1 MQILGLEVKIVNNQ
15 LKVSLAGILATV
27 GFWGFIP
34 QTEAKAE
41 QLETTDKVVF
51 TCVSVNPEENQ
62 YATVPQIVR
71 ETRDTTE
78 PGLLGGYPLVKREVI
93 QVSSKPMIV
102 WTATLSSDHPK
113 GAYTPDRR
121 CQSVSTRLTN
131 LAYSLGMENFADI
144 SNIGVVNYEQVVYV
158 SPDEEPSFDNV
169 VFTLKPGNREKS
181 EEVISQFKDFGQGTA
196 SDEPIY
202 E

>member
-1 MQILGLEVKIVNNQ
+1 MNNQ
-15 LKVSLAGILATV
+15 LKVSVAGIIATV
-27 GFWGFIP
+27 GLWGFLP
-34 QTEAKAE
+34 QSEAKAG
-41 QLETTDKVVF
+41 QLETRDKVVF
-51 TCVSVNPEENQ
+51 TCVSVNAAENQ

-102 WTATLSSDHPK
+102 WTATLSSDSPK

-131 LAYSLGMENFADI
+131 LAYALGMQTFADI
-144 SNIGVVNYEQVVYV
+144 SQIGVVNNEQVVYV
-158 SPDEEPSFDNV
+158 SSEEEEPTFNNV

-181 EEVISQFKDFGQGTA
+181 EEILTQFKDFGQGAA

>member
-1 MQILGLEVKIVNNQ
+1 MNNQ

-27 GFWGFIP
+27 GLWGIIP
-34 QTEAKAE
+34 QSEAKAE
-41 QLETTDKVVF
+41 QLEATDKVVF
-51 TCVSVNPEENQ
+51 SCVSINAEENQ

-71 ETRDTTE
+71 EIRDTSE
-78 PGLLGGYPLVKREVI
+78 PGLLGGYPLVKQEVI

-113 GAYTPDRR
+113 GAYTPERR

-131 LAYSLGMENFADI
+131 LAYAIGMTTFADI
-144 SNIGVVNYEQVVYV
+144 SQIGVVNYEQVVYV
-158 SPDEEPSFDNV
+158 SPEEKPSLDNV
-169 VFTLKPGNREKS
+169 VFTLKPENREKS
-181 EEVISQFKDFGQGTA
+181 EEILTQFKDFGQGTA

>member
-1 MQILGLEVKIVNNQ
+1 VNNQ
-15 LKVSLAGILATV
+15 LKVSLASVLATV
-27 GFWGFIP
+27 GLWGFLP
-34 QTEAKAE
+34 QSEAKAE

-51 TCVSVNPEENQ
+51 TCVSVNAEENQ

-102 WTATLSSDHPK
+102 WAATLSSDHPK

-131 LAYSLGMENFADI
+131 LAYTLGMETFADI
-144 SNIGVVNYEQVVYV
+144 SQIGVVNHEQVVYV
-158 SPDEEPSFDNV
+158 SATEEEPTFNNV
-169 VFTLKPGNREKS
+169 VFTLKPENREKS

>member
-1 MQILGLEVKIVNNQ
+1 MNNQ
-15 LKVSLAGILATV
+15 LKVSLVGVLATV
-27 GFWGFIP
+27 GLWGFIP
-34 QTEAKAE
+34 QSEAKAE

-51 TCVSVNPEENQ
+51 TCVSMNAAENQ

-71 ETRDTTE
+71 ETRDTSE

-131 LAYSLGMENFADI
+131 LAYALGMETFADI

-158 SPDEEPSFDNV
+158 SPEEEPSFDNV
-169 VFTLKPGNREKS
+169 VFTLKPGNRDKS
-181 EEVISQFKDFGQGTA
+181 EEIITQFKDFGQGTA

>member
-1 MQILGLEVKIVNNQ
+1 MNNQ
-15 LKVSLAGILATV
+15 LRVSLAGILATV
-27 GFWGFIP
+27 GLLGIMP
-34 QTEAKAE
+34 QSEAKAE
-41 QLETTDKVVF
+41 QLEATDKVVF
-51 TCVSVNPEENQ
+51 SCVSINAEENQ
-62 YATVPQIVR
+62 HATVPQIVR
-71 ETRDTTE
+71 EIRDTSE
-78 PGLLGGYPLVKREVI
+78 PGLLGGYPLVKQEVI

-131 LAYSLGMENFADI
+131 LAYALGMTTFADI
-144 SNIGVVNYEQVVYV
+144 SQIGVVNYEQVVYV
-158 SPDEEPSFDNV
+158 SPEEKPSFDNV
-169 VFTLKPGNREKS
+169 VFTLKPENREKS
-181 EEVISQFKDFGQGTA
+181 EEILTQFKDFGQGTA

>member
-1 MQILGLEVKIVNNQ
+1 MNNQ
-15 LKVSLAGILATV
+15 LKLSLAGILATV
-27 GFWGFIP
+27 GLWGIIP
-34 QTEAKAE
+34 PSAAKAE
-41 QLETTDKVVF
+41 QLESTDKVVF
-51 TCVSVNPEENQ
+51 ACVSINSEENQ

-131 LAYSLGMENFADI
+131 LAYTLGMQTFADI
-144 SNIGVVNYEQVVYV
+144 IQIGVVNYEQVVYV
-158 SPDEEPSFDNV
+158 SSEEEPNFDNV
-169 VFTLKPGNREKS
+169 VFTLKPENREKS
-181 EEVISQFKDFGQGTA
+181 EEVLTQFKDFGQGTA

>member
-1 MQILGLEVKIVNNQ
+1 MNNQ
-15 LKVSLAGILATV
+15 LKLSLAGILATV
-27 GFWGFIP
+27 GLWGIIP
-34 QTEAKAE
+34 PSVAKAE
-41 QLETTDKVVF
+41 QLESTDKVVF
-51 TCVSVNPEENQ
+51 ACVSINSEENQ

-78 PGLLGGYPLVKREVI
+78 PELLGGYPLVKREVI

-131 LAYSLGMENFADI
+131 LAYTLGMQTFADI
-144 SNIGVVNYEQVVYV
+144 SQIGVVNYEQVVYV
-158 SPDEEPSFDNV
+158 SSEEEPNFDNV
-169 VFTLKPGNREKS
+169 VFTLKPENREKS
-181 EEVISQFKDFGQGTA
+181 EEVLTQFKDFGQGTA

>member
-1 MQILGLEVKIVNNQ
+1 MNNQ
-15 LKVSLAGILATV
+15 LRVSLAGILATV
-27 GFWGFIP
+27 GLLGIMP
-34 QTEAKAE
+34 QSEAKAE
-41 QLETTDKVVF
+41 QLEATDKVVF
-51 TCVSVNPEENQ
+51 SCVSINAEENQ
-62 YATVPQIVR
+62 HATVPQIVR
-71 ETRDTTE
+71 EIRDTSE
-78 PGLLGGYPLVKREVI
+78 PGLLGGYPLVKQEVI

-131 LAYSLGMENFADI
+131 LAYALGMTTFADI
-144 SNIGVVNYEQVVYV
+144 SQIGVVNYEQVVYV
-158 SPDEEPSFDNV
+158 SPEEEPSFDNV
-169 VFTLKPGNREKS
+169 VFTLKPENREKS
-181 EEVISQFKDFGQGTA
+181 EEILTQFKDFGQGTA

>member
-1 MQILGLEVKIVNNQ
+1 MNNQ
-15 LKVSLAGILATV
+15 LKISLAGVLATV
-27 GFWGFIP
+27 GLWGFLP
-34 QTEAKAE
+34 QSEAKAG
-41 QLETTDKVVF
+41 QFETTDKVVF
-51 TCVSVNPEENQ
+51 TCVSVNSAENQ

-71 ETRDTTE
+71 ETRDTSE

-121 CQSVSTRLTN
+121 CQAVSTRLTN
-131 LAYSLGMENFADI
+131 LAYALGMETFADI
-144 SNIGVVNYEQVVYV
+144 SQIGVVNHEQVVYV
-158 SPDEEPSFDNV
+158 SPDEEPNFDNV
-169 VFTLKPGNREKS
+169 VFTLKPDNREKS
-181 EEVISQFKDFGQGTA
+181 EEILTQFKDFGQGTA

>member
-1 MQILGLEVKIVNNQ
+1 M
-15 LKVSLAGILATV
+15 
-27 GFWGFIP
+27 P
-34 QTEAKAE
+34 QSEAKAE
-41 QLETTDKVVF
+41 QLEATDKVVF
-51 TCVSVNPEENQ
+51 SCVSINAEENQ

-71 ETRDTTE
+71 EIRDTSE
-78 PGLLGGYPLVKREVI
+78 PGLLGGYPLVKQEVI

-131 LAYSLGMENFADI
+131 LAYALGMTTFADI
-144 SNIGVVNYEQVVYV
+144 SQIGVVNYEQVVYV
-158 SPDEEPSFDNV
+158 SPEEEPSFDNV
-169 VFTLKPGNREKS
+169 VFTLKPENREKS
-181 EEVISQFKDFGQGTA
+181 EEILTQFKDFGQGTA